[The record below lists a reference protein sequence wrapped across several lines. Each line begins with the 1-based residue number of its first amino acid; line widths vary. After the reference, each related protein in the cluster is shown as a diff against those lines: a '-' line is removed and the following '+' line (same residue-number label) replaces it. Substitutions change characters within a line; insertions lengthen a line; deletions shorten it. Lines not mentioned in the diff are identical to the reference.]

1 MSTGASAAILL
12 PLALLPGAFFQWAF
26 ERNAGR
32 YGITLRDRLVRIT
45 GISAIFLSAS
55 AWPLHR
61 IYANYWT
68 QFKEGHSLPTLMY
81 VAPVAYIL
89 IPLVLGWLYGYSIEN
104 NWSVTRSLAG
114 KKRFPTAW
122 DYAFSTSHR
131 GWIRCQLQS
140 GEWVRGM
147 YSSTESPGHTSYA
160 TGYPEPHELYLFPIV
175 EMDQENGSF
184 CATEKGEPLLGLGG
198 LLIRWEEIAMLN
210 FIADEGEGA
219 TNDE

>member
-1 MSTGASAAILL
+1 MSTGTSVAVLL

-32 YGITLRDRLVRIT
+32 YGITLKDRLLRIT
-45 GISAIFLSAS
+45 GVSAVFLSIT
-55 AWPLHR
+55 AWPFHR

-68 QFKEGHSLPTLMY
+68 EIKAGSPLPTLMY
-81 VAPVAYIL
+81 VAPIAYLL
-89 IPLVLGWLYGYSIEN
+89 IPSVLGWLYGYSIEN
-104 NWSVTRSLAG
+104 DWRMTRTLAG

-122 DYAFSTSHR
+122 DYAFSTSQR
-131 GWIRCQLQS
+131 GWIRCKLQS
-140 GEWVRGM
+140 GEWVGGI
-147 YSSTESPGHTSYA
+147 YSSTESPSHTSYA

-184 CATEKGEPLLGLGG
+184 CATEEGEPLIGLGG
-198 LLIRWEEIAMLN
+198 LLIRWEEIAILN
-210 FIADEGEGA
+210 FIADDDEGE